1 MNANDK
7 TEKVL
12 REIHIMLS
20 KAEPYKPEP
29 SRVIINKQQMID
41 LLAELNKCIYAM
53 QDEYELTE
61 QSRNHAEREFRKK
74 GDQIVWDAS
83 RKAEDVYAA
92 SVIYTDEAL
101 SRVRDIINDTNESLE
116 KLCKNMKD
124 KIAEQEKIVKTN
136 QYELKG
142 QLQDLSDTEKY
153 LKIIDDR
160 NKEIERQ
167 KNAGKPVE
175 ERTIDNEEKSIYAN
189 RQTEIKVN
197 MDYIR
202 KLGLAEGEDLGDGV
216 VGEVK
221 LADDTPDAGLN
232 HGNDKDE
239 AKEIV
244 EAIEIYLMQEGYNV
258 EKAYDGIQAV
268 EIMKNKKID
277 LMIIDVMMPKLDG
290 IRATLQI
297 RKESRVP
304 IIILSAKTEDA
315 DKILGLN
322 VGADDYVTK
331 PFNPLELVARVK
343 SQLRRYTTLS
353 SNDAAGDKV
362 YEAGGLLVN
371 DDLKKV
377 TVDGEEV
384 KLTPI
389 EYNILLLL
397 LKNKGKV
404 YSINEIYESIWN
416 EEAIGADN
424 TVAVHIRHIREKL
437 EINPKEP
444 RYLKVVWG
452 VGYKIEDNK

>member
-1 MNANDK
+1 
-7 TEKVL
+7 
-12 REIHIMLS
+12 
-20 KAEPYKPEP
+20 
-29 SRVIINKQQMID
+29 MID

-175 ERTIDNEEKSIYAN
+175 ERTIDKEEKSIYAN

-221 LADDTPDAGLN
+221 LADDTPDAGSN
-232 HGNDKDE
+232 HSNDKDE
-239 AKEIV
+239 AKAAGSKSSVDEDYK
-244 EAIEIYLMQEGYNV
+244 AISRKAGNSSVINTKEGK
-258 EKAYDGIQAV
+258 ELTDGIHRMWQS
-268 EIMKNKKID
+268 IT
-277 LMIIDVMMPKLDG
+277 G
-290 IRATLQI
+290 
-297 RKESRVP
+297 
-304 IIILSAKTEDA
+304 
-315 DKILGLN
+315 
-322 VGADDYVTK
+322 
-331 PFNPLELVARVK
+331 
-343 SQLRRYTTLS
+343 
-353 SNDAAGDKV
+353 
-362 YEAGGLLVN
+362 
-371 DDLKKV
+371 
-377 TVDGEEV
+377 
-384 KLTPI
+384 
-389 EYNILLLL
+389 
-397 LKNKGKV
+397 NKGK
-404 YSINEIYESIWN
+404 
-416 EEAIGADN
+416 
-424 TVAVHIRHIREKL
+424 
-437 EINPKEP
+437 
-444 RYLKVVWG
+444 
-452 VGYKIEDNK
+452 

>member
-74 GDQIVWDAS
+74 GDKIVWDAS

-124 KIAEQEKIVKTN
+124 RIAEQEKIVKTN

-167 KNAGKPVE
+167 KNAGRPAE

-189 RQTEIKVN
+189 RQTAIKVN
-197 MDYIR
+197 MDYFR
-202 KLGLAEGEDLGDGV
+202 KRGMLDGDGV
-216 VGEVK
+216 VGDVKIVDNTMDSAANSESNNKETSKSDTEVSSPK
-221 LADDTPDAGLN
+221 DYRTSSAGRAGKPPVIN
-232 HGNDKDE
+232 T
-239 AKEIV
+239 KEGK
-244 EAIEIYLMQEGYNV
+244 ELT
-258 EKAYDGIQAV
+258 DGIHKMWQ
-268 EIMKNKKID
+268 
-277 LMIIDVMMPKLDG
+277 
-290 IRATLQI
+290 
-297 RKESRVP
+297 
-304 IIILSAKTEDA
+304 
-315 DKILGLN
+315 
-322 VGADDYVTK
+322 
-331 PFNPLELVARVK
+331 
-343 SQLRRYTTLS
+343 
-353 SNDAAGDKV
+353 
-362 YEAGGLLVN
+362 
-371 DDLKKV
+371 
-377 TVDGEEV
+377 
-384 KLTPI
+384 
-389 EYNILLLL
+389 
-397 LKNKGKV
+397 
-404 YSINEIYESIWN
+404 SITGNRN
-416 EEAIGADN
+416 N
-424 TVAVHIRHIREKL
+424 
-437 EINPKEP
+437 
-444 RYLKVVWG
+444 
-452 VGYKIEDNK
+452 

>member
-175 ERTIDNEEKSIYAN
+175 ERTIDKEEKSIYAN

-221 LADDTPDAGLN
+221 LADDTPDAGSIMAMIRMKPRMPAIHLLSTQWKGRSSQPASTECGRASPEIK
-232 HGNDKDE
+232 GNETRLCNIK
-239 AKEIV
+239 
-244 EAIEIYLMQEGYNV
+244 Q
-258 EKAYDGIQAV
+258 QF
-268 EIMKNKKID
+268 
-277 LMIIDVMMPKLDG
+277 
-290 IRATLQI
+290 
-297 RKESRVP
+297 
-304 IIILSAKTEDA
+304 KTER
-315 DKILGLN
+315 LLFGL
-322 VGADDYVTK
+322 
-331 PFNPLELVARVK
+331 
-343 SQLRRYTTLS
+343 
-353 SNDAAGDKV
+353 
-362 YEAGGLLVN
+362 
-371 DDLKKV
+371 
-377 TVDGEEV
+377 
-384 KLTPI
+384 
-389 EYNILLLL
+389 
-397 LKNKGKV
+397 
-404 YSINEIYESIWN
+404 
-416 EEAIGADN
+416 
-424 TVAVHIRHIREKL
+424 
-437 EINPKEP
+437 
-444 RYLKVVWG
+444 YLKVGNIKQILRKTKW
-452 VGYKIEDNK
+452 II

>member
-74 GDQIVWDAS
+74 GDKIVWDAS

-124 KIAEQEKIVKTN
+124 RIAEQEKIVKTN

-167 KNAGKPVE
+167 KNAGKPAE

-189 RQTEIKVN
+189 RQTAIKVN
-197 MDYIR
+197 MDYFR
-202 KLGLAEGEDLGDGV
+202 KRGMLDGVYDGDLGDGV
-216 VGEVK
+216 VGDVKIVDNTMDSAANSESNNKETSKSDTEVSSPE
-221 LADDTPDAGLN
+221 DYRTSSAGRAGKPPVIN
-232 HGNDKDE
+232 T
-239 AKEIV
+239 KEGK
-244 EAIEIYLMQEGYNV
+244 ELT
-258 EKAYDGIQAV
+258 DGIHKMWQ
-268 EIMKNKKID
+268 
-277 LMIIDVMMPKLDG
+277 
-290 IRATLQI
+290 
-297 RKESRVP
+297 
-304 IIILSAKTEDA
+304 
-315 DKILGLN
+315 
-322 VGADDYVTK
+322 
-331 PFNPLELVARVK
+331 
-343 SQLRRYTTLS
+343 
-353 SNDAAGDKV
+353 
-362 YEAGGLLVN
+362 
-371 DDLKKV
+371 
-377 TVDGEEV
+377 
-384 KLTPI
+384 
-389 EYNILLLL
+389 
-397 LKNKGKV
+397 
-404 YSINEIYESIWN
+404 SITGNRN
-416 EEAIGADN
+416 N
-424 TVAVHIRHIREKL
+424 
-437 EINPKEP
+437 
-444 RYLKVVWG
+444 
-452 VGYKIEDNK
+452 

>member
-74 GDQIVWDAS
+74 GDKIVWDAS

-124 KIAEQEKIVKTN
+124 RIAEQEKIVKTN

-167 KNAGKPVE
+167 KNAGKPAE

-189 RQTEIKVN
+189 RQTAIKVN
-197 MDYIR
+197 MDYFR
-202 KLGLAEGEDLGDGV
+202 KRGMLDGDRVYDGDLGDGV
-216 VGEVK
+216 VGDVKIVDNTMDSAANSESNNKETSKSDTEVSSPE
-221 LADDTPDAGLN
+221 DYRTSSAGRAGKPPVIN
-232 HGNDKDE
+232 T
-239 AKEIV
+239 KEGK
-244 EAIEIYLMQEGYNV
+244 ELT
-258 EKAYDGIQAV
+258 DGIHKMWQ
-268 EIMKNKKID
+268 
-277 LMIIDVMMPKLDG
+277 
-290 IRATLQI
+290 
-297 RKESRVP
+297 
-304 IIILSAKTEDA
+304 
-315 DKILGLN
+315 
-322 VGADDYVTK
+322 
-331 PFNPLELVARVK
+331 
-343 SQLRRYTTLS
+343 
-353 SNDAAGDKV
+353 
-362 YEAGGLLVN
+362 
-371 DDLKKV
+371 
-377 TVDGEEV
+377 
-384 KLTPI
+384 
-389 EYNILLLL
+389 
-397 LKNKGKV
+397 
-404 YSINEIYESIWN
+404 SITGNRN
-416 EEAIGADN
+416 N
-424 TVAVHIRHIREKL
+424 
-437 EINPKEP
+437 
-444 RYLKVVWG
+444 
-452 VGYKIEDNK
+452 

>member
-124 KIAEQEKIVKTN
+124 RIAEQEKIVKTN

-167 KNAGKPVE
+167 KNAGKPAE

-189 RQTEIKVN
+189 RQTAIKVN
-197 MDYIR
+197 MDYFR
-202 KLGLAEGEDLGDGV
+202 KRGMLDGDGVYDGDLGDGV
-216 VGEVK
+216 VGDVKIVDNAMDSAANSESNNKETSKSDTEVSSPK
-221 LADDTPDAGLN
+221 DYRKSSAGRAGKPPVIN
-232 HGNDKDE
+232 T
-239 AKEIV
+239 KEGK
-244 EAIEIYLMQEGYNV
+244 ELT
-258 EKAYDGIQAV
+258 DGIHKMWQ
-268 EIMKNKKID
+268 
-277 LMIIDVMMPKLDG
+277 
-290 IRATLQI
+290 
-297 RKESRVP
+297 
-304 IIILSAKTEDA
+304 
-315 DKILGLN
+315 
-322 VGADDYVTK
+322 
-331 PFNPLELVARVK
+331 
-343 SQLRRYTTLS
+343 
-353 SNDAAGDKV
+353 
-362 YEAGGLLVN
+362 
-371 DDLKKV
+371 
-377 TVDGEEV
+377 
-384 KLTPI
+384 
-389 EYNILLLL
+389 
-397 LKNKGKV
+397 
-404 YSINEIYESIWN
+404 SITGNRN
-416 EEAIGADN
+416 N
-424 TVAVHIRHIREKL
+424 
-437 EINPKEP
+437 
-444 RYLKVVWG
+444 
-452 VGYKIEDNK
+452 

>member
-41 LLAELNKCIYAM
+41 LLAELNKCIYAI

-175 ERTIDNEEKSIYAN
+175 ERAIDKEEKSIYAN

-202 KLGLAEGEDLGDGV
+202 KLGFAEGEDLGDGV

-232 HGNDKDE
+232 HSNDKDE
-239 AKEIV
+239 AKAAGSKSSV
-244 EAIEIYLMQEGYNV
+244 EEDYKAISRKAAKPPVINTKEGK
-258 EKAYDGIQAV
+258 ELTDGIHKMWQ
-268 EIMKNKKID
+268 
-277 LMIIDVMMPKLDG
+277 
-290 IRATLQI
+290 
-297 RKESRVP
+297 
-304 IIILSAKTEDA
+304 
-315 DKILGLN
+315 
-322 VGADDYVTK
+322 
-331 PFNPLELVARVK
+331 
-343 SQLRRYTTLS
+343 
-353 SNDAAGDKV
+353 
-362 YEAGGLLVN
+362 
-371 DDLKKV
+371 
-377 TVDGEEV
+377 
-384 KLTPI
+384 
-389 EYNILLLL
+389 
-397 LKNKGKV
+397 
-404 YSINEIYESIWN
+404 SITGNRN
-416 EEAIGADN
+416 N
-424 TVAVHIRHIREKL
+424 
-437 EINPKEP
+437 
-444 RYLKVVWG
+444 
-452 VGYKIEDNK
+452 

>member
-74 GDQIVWDAS
+74 GDKIVWDAS

-101 SRVRDIINDTNESLE
+101 SRVRDIINDTKESLE

-124 KIAEQEKIVKTN
+124 RIAEQEKIVKTN

-167 KNAGKPVE
+167 KNAGKPAE

-189 RQTEIKVN
+189 RQTAIKVN
-197 MDYIR
+197 MDYFR
-202 KLGLAEGEDLGDGV
+202 KRGMLDGVYDGDLGDGV
-216 VGEVK
+216 VGDVKIVDNTMDSAANSESNNKETSKSDTEVSSPK
-221 LADDTPDAGLN
+221 DYRTSSAGRAGKPPVIN
-232 HGNDKDE
+232 T
-239 AKEIV
+239 KEGK
-244 EAIEIYLMQEGYNV
+244 ELT
-258 EKAYDGIQAV
+258 DGIHKMWQ
-268 EIMKNKKID
+268 
-277 LMIIDVMMPKLDG
+277 
-290 IRATLQI
+290 
-297 RKESRVP
+297 
-304 IIILSAKTEDA
+304 
-315 DKILGLN
+315 
-322 VGADDYVTK
+322 
-331 PFNPLELVARVK
+331 
-343 SQLRRYTTLS
+343 
-353 SNDAAGDKV
+353 
-362 YEAGGLLVN
+362 
-371 DDLKKV
+371 
-377 TVDGEEV
+377 
-384 KLTPI
+384 
-389 EYNILLLL
+389 
-397 LKNKGKV
+397 
-404 YSINEIYESIWN
+404 SITGNRN
-416 EEAIGADN
+416 N
-424 TVAVHIRHIREKL
+424 
-437 EINPKEP
+437 
-444 RYLKVVWG
+444 
-452 VGYKIEDNK
+452 

>member
-1 MNANDK
+1 
-7 TEKVL
+7 
-12 REIHIMLS
+12 
-20 KAEPYKPEP
+20 
-29 SRVIINKQQMID
+29 MID

-124 KIAEQEKIVKTN
+124 KIAEQEKIVKNN

-160 NKEIERQ
+160 NKEKERQ

-175 ERTIDNEEKSIYAN
+175 ERTIDKEEKSIYAN

-221 LADDTPDAGLN
+221 LADDTPDAGSN

-239 AKEIV
+239 AKDAGSKSSVDEDYK
-244 EAIEIYLMQEGYNV
+244 AISRKAGNPPVINTMEGK
-258 EKAYDGIQAV
+258 ELTAGIHRMWQS
-268 EIMKNKKID
+268 IT
-277 LMIIDVMMPKLDG
+277 G
-290 IRATLQI
+290 
-297 RKESRVP
+297 
-304 IIILSAKTEDA
+304 
-315 DKILGLN
+315 
-322 VGADDYVTK
+322 
-331 PFNPLELVARVK
+331 
-343 SQLRRYTTLS
+343 
-353 SNDAAGDKV
+353 
-362 YEAGGLLVN
+362 
-371 DDLKKV
+371 
-377 TVDGEEV
+377 
-384 KLTPI
+384 
-389 EYNILLLL
+389 
-397 LKNKGKV
+397 NKGK
-404 YSINEIYESIWN
+404 
-416 EEAIGADN
+416 
-424 TVAVHIRHIREKL
+424 
-437 EINPKEP
+437 
-444 RYLKVVWG
+444 
-452 VGYKIEDNK
+452 

>member
-20 KAEPYKPEP
+20 KAEQYKPEP

-101 SRVRDIINDTNESLE
+101 SRVRDIINDTNESFE
-116 KLCKNMKD
+116 KLCKDMRD

-167 KNAGKPVE
+167 KNAGKPAE
-175 ERTIDNEEKSIYAN
+175 ERTIDKEEKS
-189 RQTEIKVN
+189 EIKVN

-221 LADDTPDAGLN
+221 LADDISDAGTN
-232 HGNDKDE
+232 QSNDKDE
-239 AKEIV
+239 AKAAKPPVINTK
-244 EAIEIYLMQEGYNV
+244 EGK
-258 EKAYDGIQAV
+258 ELTDGIHKMWQ
-268 EIMKNKKID
+268 
-277 LMIIDVMMPKLDG
+277 
-290 IRATLQI
+290 
-297 RKESRVP
+297 
-304 IIILSAKTEDA
+304 
-315 DKILGLN
+315 
-322 VGADDYVTK
+322 
-331 PFNPLELVARVK
+331 
-343 SQLRRYTTLS
+343 
-353 SNDAAGDKV
+353 
-362 YEAGGLLVN
+362 
-371 DDLKKV
+371 
-377 TVDGEEV
+377 
-384 KLTPI
+384 
-389 EYNILLLL
+389 
-397 LKNKGKV
+397 
-404 YSINEIYESIWN
+404 SITGNRN
-416 EEAIGADN
+416 N
-424 TVAVHIRHIREKL
+424 
-437 EINPKEP
+437 
-444 RYLKVVWG
+444 
-452 VGYKIEDNK
+452 

>member
-20 KAEPYKPEP
+20 KAEPFKPEP

-142 QLQDLSDTEKY
+142 H
-153 LKIIDDR
+153 DR

-232 HGNDKDE
+232 HSNDKDE
-239 AKEIV
+239 AEAHGSKSSVEEDYKAISRKAAKPPVINTKEGK
-244 EAIEIYLMQEGYNV
+244 ELT
-258 EKAYDGIQAV
+258 DGIHKMWQ
-268 EIMKNKKID
+268 
-277 LMIIDVMMPKLDG
+277 
-290 IRATLQI
+290 
-297 RKESRVP
+297 
-304 IIILSAKTEDA
+304 
-315 DKILGLN
+315 
-322 VGADDYVTK
+322 
-331 PFNPLELVARVK
+331 
-343 SQLRRYTTLS
+343 
-353 SNDAAGDKV
+353 
-362 YEAGGLLVN
+362 
-371 DDLKKV
+371 
-377 TVDGEEV
+377 
-384 KLTPI
+384 
-389 EYNILLLL
+389 
-397 LKNKGKV
+397 
-404 YSINEIYESIWN
+404 SITGNRN
-416 EEAIGADN
+416 N
-424 TVAVHIRHIREKL
+424 
-437 EINPKEP
+437 
-444 RYLKVVWG
+444 
-452 VGYKIEDNK
+452 

>member
-74 GDQIVWDAS
+74 GDKIVWDAS

-124 KIAEQEKIVKTN
+124 RIAEQEKIVKTN

-167 KNAGKPVE
+167 KNAGKPAE

-189 RQTEIKVN
+189 RQTAIKVN
-197 MDYIR
+197 MDYFR
-202 KLGLAEGEDLGDGV
+202 KRGMLDGDRVYDGDLGDGV
-216 VGEVK
+216 VGDVKIVDNTMDSAANSESNNKETSKSDTEVSSPK
-221 LADDTPDAGLN
+221 DYRTSSAGRAGKPPVIN
-232 HGNDKDE
+232 T
-239 AKEIV
+239 KEGK
-244 EAIEIYLMQEGYNV
+244 ELT
-258 EKAYDGIQAV
+258 DGIHKMWQ
-268 EIMKNKKID
+268 
-277 LMIIDVMMPKLDG
+277 
-290 IRATLQI
+290 
-297 RKESRVP
+297 
-304 IIILSAKTEDA
+304 
-315 DKILGLN
+315 
-322 VGADDYVTK
+322 
-331 PFNPLELVARVK
+331 
-343 SQLRRYTTLS
+343 
-353 SNDAAGDKV
+353 
-362 YEAGGLLVN
+362 
-371 DDLKKV
+371 
-377 TVDGEEV
+377 
-384 KLTPI
+384 
-389 EYNILLLL
+389 
-397 LKNKGKV
+397 
-404 YSINEIYESIWN
+404 SITGNRN
-416 EEAIGADN
+416 N
-424 TVAVHIRHIREKL
+424 
-437 EINPKEP
+437 
-444 RYLKVVWG
+444 
-452 VGYKIEDNK
+452 

>member
-124 KIAEQEKIVKTN
+124 RIAEQEKIVKTN

-175 ERTIDNEEKSIYAN
+175 ERTIDKEEKSIYAN

-232 HGNDKDE
+232 HSNDKDE
-239 AKEIV
+239 AKAAGSKSSVDEDYKAISRKAGNQPVINTKEGRNSQTVSTECGRASPEIK
-244 EAIEIYLMQEGYNV
+244 ENETHLCNIKQQFKTERLLFGLYLKWV
-258 EKAYDGIQAV
+258 
-268 EIMKNKKID
+268 
-277 LMIIDVMMPKLDG
+277 
-290 IRATLQI
+290 
-297 RKESRVP
+297 
-304 IIILSAKTEDA
+304 ILSR
-315 DKILGLN
+315 
-322 VGADDYVTK
+322 
-331 PFNPLELVARVK
+331 F
-343 SQLRRYTTLS
+343 
-353 SNDAAGDKV
+353 
-362 YEAGGLLVN
+362 
-371 DDLKKV
+371 
-377 TVDGEEV
+377 
-384 KLTPI
+384 
-389 EYNILLLL
+389 
-397 LKNKGKV
+397 
-404 YSINEIYESIWN
+404 
-416 EEAIGADN
+416 
-424 TVAVHIRHIREKL
+424 
-437 EINPKEP
+437 
-444 RYLKVVWG
+444 
-452 VGYKIEDNK
+452 

>member
-74 GDQIVWDAS
+74 GDKIVWDAS

-124 KIAEQEKIVKTN
+124 RIAEQEKIVKTN

-167 KNAGKPVE
+167 KNAGKPAE

-189 RQTEIKVN
+189 RQTAIKVN
-197 MDYIR
+197 MDYFR
-202 KLGLAEGEDLGDGV
+202 KRGMLDGDGVYDGDLGDGV
-216 VGEVK
+216 VGDVKIVDNTMDSAANSESNNKETSKSDTEVSSPE
-221 LADDTPDAGLN
+221 DYRTSSAGRAGKPPVIN
-232 HGNDKDE
+232 T
-239 AKEIV
+239 KEGK
-244 EAIEIYLMQEGYNV
+244 ELT
-258 EKAYDGIQAV
+258 DGIHKMWQS
-268 EIMKNKKID
+268 ITGNRNK
-277 LMIIDVMMPKLDG
+277 
-290 IRATLQI
+290 
-297 RKESRVP
+297 
-304 IIILSAKTEDA
+304 
-315 DKILGLN
+315 
-322 VGADDYVTK
+322 
-331 PFNPLELVARVK
+331 
-343 SQLRRYTTLS
+343 
-353 SNDAAGDKV
+353 
-362 YEAGGLLVN
+362 
-371 DDLKKV
+371 
-377 TVDGEEV
+377 
-384 KLTPI
+384 
-389 EYNILLLL
+389 
-397 LKNKGKV
+397 
-404 YSINEIYESIWN
+404 
-416 EEAIGADN
+416 
-424 TVAVHIRHIREKL
+424 
-437 EINPKEP
+437 
-444 RYLKVVWG
+444 
-452 VGYKIEDNK
+452 

>member
-1 MNANDK
+1 
-7 TEKVL
+7 
-12 REIHIMLS
+12 
-20 KAEPYKPEP
+20 
-29 SRVIINKQQMID
+29 MID
-41 LLAELNKCIYAM
+41 LLAELNKCIYAI

-175 ERTIDNEEKSIYAN
+175 ERTIDKEEKSIYAN

-232 HGNDKDE
+232 HSNDKDE
-239 AKEIV
+239 AK
-244 EAIEIYLMQEGYNV
+244 
-258 EKAYDGIQAV
+258 
-268 EIMKNKKID
+268 
-277 LMIIDVMMPKLDG
+277 
-290 IRATLQI
+290 
-297 RKESRVP
+297 
-304 IIILSAKTEDA
+304 
-315 DKILGLN
+315 
-322 VGADDYVTK
+322 
-331 PFNPLELVARVK
+331 
-343 SQLRRYTTLS
+343 
-353 SNDAAGDKV
+353 AAGSKSSVDEDYKAISRK
-362 YEAGGLLVN
+362 AGNPPVINTMEG
-371 DDLKKV
+371 K
-377 TVDGEEV
+377 E
-384 KLTPI
+384 LTAGI
-389 EYNILLLL
+389 HRMWQSITG
-397 LKNKGKV
+397 NKGK
-404 YSINEIYESIWN
+404 
-416 EEAIGADN
+416 
-424 TVAVHIRHIREKL
+424 
-437 EINPKEP
+437 
-444 RYLKVVWG
+444 
-452 VGYKIEDNK
+452 

>member
-221 LADDTPDAGLN
+221 LADDTPDAGSN
-232 HGNDKDE
+232 HSNDKDE
-239 AKEIV
+239 AKAAGSKSSVDEDYKAISRKAGNSPQRKGRSSQTASTECGRVSPEIKGN
-244 EAIEIYLMQEGYNV
+244 ETHLCNIKQ
-258 EKAYDGIQAV
+258 QF
-268 EIMKNKKID
+268 
-277 LMIIDVMMPKLDG
+277 
-290 IRATLQI
+290 
-297 RKESRVP
+297 
-304 IIILSAKTEDA
+304 KTER
-315 DKILGLN
+315 LLFGL
-322 VGADDYVTK
+322 
-331 PFNPLELVARVK
+331 
-343 SQLRRYTTLS
+343 
-353 SNDAAGDKV
+353 
-362 YEAGGLLVN
+362 
-371 DDLKKV
+371 
-377 TVDGEEV
+377 
-384 KLTPI
+384 
-389 EYNILLLL
+389 
-397 LKNKGKV
+397 
-404 YSINEIYESIWN
+404 
-416 EEAIGADN
+416 
-424 TVAVHIRHIREKL
+424 
-437 EINPKEP
+437 
-444 RYLKVVWG
+444 YLKVGNIKQILRKTKW
-452 VGYKIEDNK
+452 II

>member
-197 MDYIR
+197 MDNIR

-239 AKEIV
+239 AKDAGNPPVINT
-244 EAIEIYLMQEGYNV
+244 MEGK
-258 EKAYDGIQAV
+258 ELTAGIHRMWQS
-268 EIMKNKKID
+268 IT
-277 LMIIDVMMPKLDG
+277 G
-290 IRATLQI
+290 
-297 RKESRVP
+297 
-304 IIILSAKTEDA
+304 
-315 DKILGLN
+315 
-322 VGADDYVTK
+322 
-331 PFNPLELVARVK
+331 
-343 SQLRRYTTLS
+343 
-353 SNDAAGDKV
+353 
-362 YEAGGLLVN
+362 
-371 DDLKKV
+371 
-377 TVDGEEV
+377 
-384 KLTPI
+384 
-389 EYNILLLL
+389 
-397 LKNKGKV
+397 NKGK
-404 YSINEIYESIWN
+404 
-416 EEAIGADN
+416 
-424 TVAVHIRHIREKL
+424 
-437 EINPKEP
+437 
-444 RYLKVVWG
+444 
-452 VGYKIEDNK
+452 

>member
-1 MNANDK
+1 
-7 TEKVL
+7 
-12 REIHIMLS
+12 
-20 KAEPYKPEP
+20 
-29 SRVIINKQQMID
+29 MID
-41 LLAELNKCIYAM
+41 LLAELNKCIYAI

-175 ERTIDNEEKSIYAN
+175 ESTIDNEEKSIYAN

-221 LADDTPDAGLN
+221 LADDTPDAELN
-232 HGNDKDE
+232 HSNDKDE
-239 AKEIV
+239 AKAADSKSSVDEDYK
-244 EAIEIYLMQEGYNV
+244 AISRKAGNPPVINIKEGK
-258 EKAYDGIQAV
+258 ELTDGIHRMWQS
-268 EIMKNKKID
+268 IT
-277 LMIIDVMMPKLDG
+277 G
-290 IRATLQI
+290 
-297 RKESRVP
+297 
-304 IIILSAKTEDA
+304 
-315 DKILGLN
+315 
-322 VGADDYVTK
+322 
-331 PFNPLELVARVK
+331 
-343 SQLRRYTTLS
+343 
-353 SNDAAGDKV
+353 
-362 YEAGGLLVN
+362 
-371 DDLKKV
+371 
-377 TVDGEEV
+377 
-384 KLTPI
+384 
-389 EYNILLLL
+389 
-397 LKNKGKV
+397 NKGK
-404 YSINEIYESIWN
+404 
-416 EEAIGADN
+416 
-424 TVAVHIRHIREKL
+424 
-437 EINPKEP
+437 
-444 RYLKVVWG
+444 
-452 VGYKIEDNK
+452 

>member
-20 KAEPYKPEP
+20 KAEPYKPEPYKPEP

-175 ERTIDNEEKSIYAN
+175 ERTIDKEEKSIYAN

-232 HGNDKDE
+232 HSNDKDE
-239 AKEIV
+239 AKDAGSKSSVDEDYK
-244 EAIEIYLMQEGYNV
+244 AISRKAGNPPVINTMEGK
-258 EKAYDGIQAV
+258 ELTAGIHRMWQS
-268 EIMKNKKID
+268 IT
-277 LMIIDVMMPKLDG
+277 G
-290 IRATLQI
+290 
-297 RKESRVP
+297 
-304 IIILSAKTEDA
+304 
-315 DKILGLN
+315 
-322 VGADDYVTK
+322 
-331 PFNPLELVARVK
+331 
-343 SQLRRYTTLS
+343 
-353 SNDAAGDKV
+353 
-362 YEAGGLLVN
+362 
-371 DDLKKV
+371 
-377 TVDGEEV
+377 
-384 KLTPI
+384 
-389 EYNILLLL
+389 
-397 LKNKGKV
+397 NKGK
-404 YSINEIYESIWN
+404 
-416 EEAIGADN
+416 
-424 TVAVHIRHIREKL
+424 
-437 EINPKEP
+437 
-444 RYLKVVWG
+444 
-452 VGYKIEDNK
+452 